1 MGANRIETADRIA
14 RRVAAK
20 RELASL
26 AKEFACHSWDA
37 AAGVAAIG
45 AVGAA
50 VTLALVYISLH

>member
-26 AKEFACHSWDA
+26 AKEFTRHSWDA
-37 AAGVAAIG
+37 VAGVAAIG

-50 VTLALVYISLH
+50 VTLALIYLSLH